1 MSVPAD
7 LLRIGGRT
15 LDNSSYA
22 AAMELTDLIG
32 GQPPASS
39 QWSIAAVDV
48 RSGEPL
54 FGHQQSLLLPTA
66 SVAKVFVLIE
76 LAAAVAA
83 ARFGLQ
89 QPVERGDTDPV
100 LDSGIWHTML
110 TDVLPVGDVARL
122 VGAVSDNWAT
132 NALIHLLGLDA
143 VRQRARQ
150 LAPGGSTLHDY
161 VRDQR
166 LPGMAPTLSEGC
178 AADWVSICA
187 RLERSELVGT
197 AADAMVRDWL
207 GSGVDHSMV
216 LSALSLDPLVHTE
229 VTAETPVW
237 NKTGSVAGARA
248 DVGVLRGSAGAA
260 AYAVLCRWDP
270 AQAPV
275 SEILAGMRAVGA
287 VLRETAGPVLDQNE
301 NVF

>member
-1 MSVPAD
+1 
-7 LLRIGGRT
+7 
-15 LDNSSYA
+15 
-22 AAMELTDLIG
+22 MELTDLIG
-32 GQPPASS
+32 GEPPASS

-48 RSGEPL
+48 TSGESL
-54 FGHQQSLLLPTA
+54 FGHAESLLLPTA
-66 SVAKVFVLIE
+66 SVAKVFVLVE

-89 QPVERGDTDPV
+89 QPVERSDTEPV

-143 VRQRARQ
+143 VRERARQ
-150 LAPGGSTLHDY
+150 LAPGGSALHDY
-161 VRDQR
+161 VRDER
-166 LPGMAPTLSEGC
+166 LPGMAPNLSEGC

-187 RLERSELVGT
+187 RLDRSELVGRG
-197 AADAMVRDWL
+197 ADAMVLDWL

-216 LSALSLDPLVHTE
+216 LSALCLDPLVHAE

-237 NKTGSVAGARA
+237 NKTGSVDGARA
-248 DVGVLRGSAGAA
+248 DIGVVRGSTRTV
-260 AYAVLCRWDP
+260 AYAVLCSWDP
-270 AQAPV
+270 AQASV
-275 SEILAGMRAVGA
+275 AEILAGMRSVGRLVEHLA
-287 VLRETAGPVLDQNE
+287 LGSS
-301 NVF
+301 